1 VGTLTAGLLLA
12 WLAAGFPAFAAR
24 PARARAEPPIILNV
38 VHQKLKPGTTH
49 SYEALET
56 SIVDAYKQAN
66 VQVFWIML
74 QSRTDATDI
83 VYLNVAA
90 SLDEWEAMAGRY
102 RKAAA
107 AHPELDKMSARLA
120 TFIERSTSTLTTRR
134 DEIPFGRT
142 ATELQSMNALRLTVF
157 EVNAGH
163 EGRFVNG
170 ARTAAAS
177 GAPWLLYE
185 ANDAPRFMLLA
196 PLKSPPRLKAAR
208 ELPRRLR
215 ELNEGLSPS
224 LDQVYAVRRHMSHPP
239 KGWFR

>member
-1 VGTLTAGLLLA
+1 MGTLTAGLLLA
-12 WLAAGFPAFAAR
+12 WLTAGFPALAAR
-24 PARARAEPPIILNV
+24 PPRARAEPPIVLNV

-49 SYEALET
+49 SYEMLEA
-56 SIVDAYKQAN
+56 SIVDAYEQAN
-66 VQVFWIML
+66 VPVFWIML

-83 VYLNVAA
+83 VYLNVAN
-90 SLDEWEAMAGRY
+90 SLDEWESMAVRY

-120 TFIERSTSTLTTRR
+120 TFIERTTSTLTTRR

-142 ATELQSMNALRLTVF
+142 APELQNMNALRLTVF
-157 EVNAGH
+157 DVKAGH
-163 EGRFVNG
+163 EGRFVNA
-170 ARTAAAS
+170 ARIAAAS

-185 ANDAPRFMLLA
+185 ANDASTYMLIA
-196 PLKSPPRLKAAR
+196 PLKSTGRFKAAR

-224 LDQVYAVRRHMSHPP
+224 LDRVYAVRRRMSHPP
-239 KGWFR
+239 KGWLR